1 MTPFDALIHT
11 GTTMSLG
18 GLSSHD
24 SSFGYFDNPTVEL
37 VAVWFML
44 LAGVNFVTHAVA
56 LQRQSIRPYAQ
67 DIQARWFWFTAL
79 GGSLVVG
86 LFLFF

>member
-1 MTPFDALIHT
+1 
-11 GTTMSLG
+11 
-18 GLSSHD
+18 
-24 SSFGYFDNPTVEL
+24 
-37 VAVWFML
+37 ML